1 MIFVLKV
8 TTNKEDQVADSIA
21 EKARKKQLAV
31 YSVIRPHGLRGYI
44 LIEAIDKETV
54 EEACFNLSY
63 VKGII
68 PKTVSYDE
76 IKNLLEY
83 TPATIKMEKGD
94 IVEIIAE
101 PFKKEKA
108 KIIRVDK
115 AKEEVVVE
123 LLGAAVPI
131 PVTVKFDNIRVIRR
145 EEEKPAEGTP
155 AGENQPE

>member
-8 TTNKEDQVADSIA
+8 ATNKEDQVSELIA
-21 EKARKKQLAV
+21 ERARKKQLPV
-31 YSVIRPHGLRGYI
+31 YSVIRPHGLKGYI
-44 LIEAIDKETV
+44 LLEVLDKETA
-54 EEACFNLSY
+54 EEATFNISY
-63 VKGII
+63 AKSII
-68 PKTVSYDE
+68 PKTVDYEE

-115 AKEEVVVE
+115 SKEEVVVE

-131 PVTVKFDNIRVIRR
+131 PVTIKFDNIRVIRR
-145 EEEKPAEGTP
+145 EEVQAESAEP
-155 AGENQPE
+155 NSSRF